1 VRFRLTETRRV
12 VLVRTLRGFADG
24 FVSVLLAHYLVSIGF
39 SPLQVGVIVTGTL
52 VGSAALTLL
61 VGLTGHRLGFRTLL
75 LGASGLMAA
84 TGVGVFAVTAFVPL
98 LINRGRR
105 NPEPVRR

>member
-52 VGSAALTLL
+52 VGSAGLTLL

-84 TGVGVFAVTAFVPL
+84 TGVGFFAVTAFVPL